1 MASVLCDYG
10 FAYPTSD
17 PRKMN
22 TGKYPLDLNSFEG
35 LLTKWLE
42 MFYFENNL
50 VAIHAFSGV

>member
-35 LLTKWLE
+35 LLTK
-42 MFYFENNL
+42 
-50 VAIHAFSGV
+50 